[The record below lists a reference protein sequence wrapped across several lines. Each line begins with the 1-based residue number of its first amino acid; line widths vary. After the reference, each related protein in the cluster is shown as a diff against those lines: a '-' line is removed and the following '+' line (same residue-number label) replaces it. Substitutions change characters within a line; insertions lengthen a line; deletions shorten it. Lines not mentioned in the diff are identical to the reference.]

1 MREDVR
7 ARTIDWMPLNRI
19 VLKIASRCSRMR
31 IVVVSMDFPTKLA
44 GFLFKKLYIRSD
56 SCVTFDDNTNNT
68 IGKKISD
75 GKSNGEDRKVER
87 IKIVRKLYSN
97 GIGILIRD

>member
-75 GKSNGEDRKVER
+75 GKSNEKTE
-87 IKIVRKLYSN
+87 KL
-97 GIGILIRD
+97 RE